1 VIPFGFEPKTYCLEG
16 SCSIQLSYG
25 TIKKKG
31 MIAHPQSGRQD
42 SNLRPPG
49 PKPGAMTGLR
59 YAPNESSFSIFV
71 EHQPMLMCFFN
82 LSTNPAVSHPFQ
94 PSRYCGGSG
103 ISFGVF
109 ASLRHEPCGFSS
121 LPTFTLLRWERDF
134 LRSLRFATART
145 LRFLIPSNLHVIAV
159 GAGFPSESS
168 LRYGTNPA
176 VSHPFQPS
184 RYCGGSGIRTRGTV
198 TRTTV

>member
-1 VIPFGFEPKTYCLEG
+1 
-16 SCSIQLSYG
+16 
-25 TIKKKG
+25 

-103 ISFGVF
+103 I
-109 ASLRHEPCGFSS
+109 
-121 LPTFTLLRWERDF
+121 
-134 LRSLRFATART
+134 
-145 LRFLIPSNLHVIAV
+145 
-159 GAGFPSESS
+159 
-168 LRYGTNPA
+168 
-176 VSHPFQPS
+176 
-184 RYCGGSGIRTRGTV
+184 RTRGTV